1 MSSSPRTSAKNCPS
15 DSYSALPVE
24 CHSITD
30 AVSSWPPEISGIL
43 RALDAPLPSWC
54 TTGPYNVISPP
65 SPDEYEE
72 RTPRLADVFNL
83 ALSTVSDIRSLTHI
97 YGPTRSALPF
107 VSTLI
112 QGLVYTCRREAVIL
126 KDTPFIRPRNT
137 NPQRGVDGSAT
148 LVACHTVDG
157 VRKDHSS
164 PASQLATGASLPS
177 VLPSNIHDQCSS
189 SSFVESKNSD
199 SSGSPSLQ
207 SESSESCSS
216 SSSSSVSSIDVPP
229 EAHILPGRGRHLCAV
244 LPFLCVA
251 DIDNIVDLM
260 SSVACQRHVWG
271 STEPAVGFLL
281 SETGVIASLVL
292 SWLDPS
298 AGVVHIVRADDGQGV
313 FDLQDFARMLSFS
326 HFIINLAPRFAAIF
340 ECTAVS
346 CEDGQLDWRS
356 DRIHKGSY
364 DLGSWQERVE
374 RWVYDVEDRVLG
386 SGKRESL
393 PPNLPS
399 ASVKPPGI
407 PRPRRQSDAADH
419 TEASIMSADEPQQ
432 GPMTPSATSQKSS
445 QSVSCSNLATIAVT
459 GLDAMEPHILTW
471 MFDRRAS
478 SIGRISFPETTEK
491 PDQIE
496 INANIA
502 KYDAM
507 CGFLGIDWNER
518 PHVDAAVTLARDIL
532 VKQVVEQQAGSN
544 KPPTLLPVHQEI
556 MSGRLSVLLFATL
569 GAYTLA
575 AKLQTLTLYE
585 ADFRH
590 DWDILLYC
598 FYHGSKTG
606 ISPSVF
612 LEHTI
617 HLARNTLADQADLTD
632 LTKFSASS
640 EGQITA
646 NLDHCRGNL
655 DHCLNAANDA
665 SFDQALLEQASA
677 ALNQAIVYRRV
688 VQNMS
693 GFRTAVRARS
703 LKEPIDGKCDG
714 LLCVV
719 IDDTHGLKNEEI
731 MRHNKK
737 GCSKPP
743 ALLPPDKCTPEPA
756 PSGSK
761 SAPSGSKS
769 ALSQSIPGPS
779 SKRGSSGSKYSERLS
794 PSDLAMLQNP
804 FYANKASVKPLE
816 TLTLSPSDVEIPSFD
831 GLLLLPHATTEY
843 KKADAD
849 EGKPLNQGRMY
860 LVSVVS
866 FYSTLGI
873 DDYSFYCLVTSGKL
887 GAVLM
892 AWKSS
897 KQDRIY
903 VMERNIVTLDISS
916 PIQAFQFATFC

>member
-1 MSSSPRTSAKNCPS
+1 MA
-15 DSYSALPVE
+15 ALPVE
-24 CHSITD
+24 FHSITD
-30 AVSSWPPEISGIL
+30 DVSSWPPEISGIL

-54 TTGPYNVISPP
+54 ATGPFNGISPP
-65 SPDEYEE
+65 SPDKYDE

-83 ALSTVSDIRSLTHI
+83 ALSTVSDIRSLI
-97 YGPTRSALPF
+97 DNYGPTRSALPF

-112 QGLVYTCRREAVIL
+112 QGLAYTCRREAVIL
-126 KDTPFIRPRNT
+126 KDVSFVRPRNT
-137 NPQRGVDGSAT
+137 TPERGVDGIAT
-148 LVACHTVDG
+148 LLACHTVDG
-157 VRKDHSS
+157 IKKEHPS
-164 PASQLATGASLPS
+164 PASQLATKSSVPSAHPMSIDDDEHSSASS
-177 VLPSNIHDQCSS
+177 I
-189 SSFVESKNSD
+189 ESEHST
-199 SSGSPSLQ
+199 SSGSPSI
-207 SESSESCSS
+207 ESDSS
-216 SSSSSVSSIDVPP
+216 SKSSASPSHSCSVSSIDVPT

-244 LPFLCVA
+244 LAFLCVT
-251 DIDNIVDLM
+251 DIDNIVELM

-271 STEPAVGFLL
+271 ITEPAVGFLL
-281 SETGVIASLVL
+281 SETGVVAKLVL
-292 SWLDPS
+292 SWLDSS
-298 AGVVHIVRADDGQGV
+298 AGVVHIVRADEGQGV
-313 FDLQDFARMLSFS
+313 FDLQDLAMMLSFS
-326 HFIINLAPRFAAIF
+326 QFTINLSSHFAAIF

-346 CEDGQLDWRS
+346 CEDHKLDWRS

-386 SGKRESL
+386 SGKHESL

-419 TEASIMSADEPQQ
+419 TEASIISADEPQQ

-445 QSVSCSNLATIAVT
+445 QSVSCSNLASIAVT

-507 CGFLGIDWNER
+507 CGFLGIDWNENQR
-518 PHVDAAVTLARDIL
+518 PHVDAAVTLARDVL
-532 VKQVVEQQAGSN
+532 VKQVVEQQAAAQ
-544 KPPTLLPVHQEI
+544 PTLSTEHQEI
-556 MSGRLSVLLFATL
+556 VSGRLSVLLFATL

-575 AKLQTLTLYE
+575 AKSQTLTLYE
-585 ADFRH
+585 AEFRH

-617 HLARNTLADQADLTD
+617 HLARNTLADQADLKD
-632 LTKFSASS
+632 LTKFSASI
-640 EGQITA
+640 EGQIAA
-646 NLDHCRGNL
+646 NLAHCRGNL
-655 DHCLNAANDA
+655 DHCLNAINDA

-677 ALNQAIVYRRV
+677 ALNQAIADHRV

-737 GCSKPP
+737 GCSKSP

-761 SAPSGSKS
+761 SA
-769 ALSQSIPGPS
+769 LSQSIPGLS

-804 FYANKASVKPLE
+804 FYAKKASVKPRE
-816 TLTLSPSDVEIPSFD
+816 TLALSPSDVEIPSFD
-831 GLLLLPHATTEY
+831 GLLLLPHATVEY
-843 KKADAD
+843 KKADTD
-849 EGKPLNQGRMY
+849 EGNPLNQGRMY
-860 LVSVVS
+860 LVSVTS
-866 FYSTLGI
+866 LYSTLGI